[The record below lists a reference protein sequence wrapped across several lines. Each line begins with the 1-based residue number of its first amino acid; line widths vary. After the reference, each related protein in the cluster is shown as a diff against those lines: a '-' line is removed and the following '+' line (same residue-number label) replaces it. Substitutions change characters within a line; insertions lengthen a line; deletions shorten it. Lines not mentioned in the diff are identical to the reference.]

1 MRVKWYLLGAGA
13 CLLQLTNCAQ
23 LASETI
29 IRIGMDFFF
38 LPIDSAIITVFNVI

>member
-23 LASETI
+23 LASETA
-29 IRIGMDFFF
+29 IRIGMDLVF
-38 LPIDSAIITVFNVI
+38 LPINSAIITAFNVI